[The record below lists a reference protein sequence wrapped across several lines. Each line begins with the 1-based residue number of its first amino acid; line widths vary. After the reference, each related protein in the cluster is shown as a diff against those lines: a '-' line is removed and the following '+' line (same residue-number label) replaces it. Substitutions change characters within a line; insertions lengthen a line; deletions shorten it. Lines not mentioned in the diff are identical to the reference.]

1 MQMSFVNCDLVP
13 MLEAVRTNSRNY
25 AVNAS
30 GGEARKL
37 TFVLNLKWIFNH
49 LQVPQ
54 KKEAHRLVCYN
65 HSDTRMHV
73 GGFGLLIEMFDW
85 CQMKHQNRA
94 CCD

>member
-54 KKEAHRLVCYN
+54 KKRGPQAC
-65 HSDTRMHV
+65 
-73 GGFGLLIEMFDW
+73 LL
-85 CQMKHQNRA
+85 
-94 CCD
+94 